1 VHRDGLTARGFVSFG
16 FKGAHLRICSERA
29 DVVTAEV
36 VRLRAVLEA
45 YIVRHPDFVTSLVP
59 IALLA
64 GAPEIARRM
73 AAAGEAAGVGPMA
86 AVAGAIAQMAG
97 EAALGAGAAE
107 AIVENGGDNYLAS
120 PRPVT
125 VALYAGAPG
134 VQPLGGR
141 LAMRVVAARMP
152 LAICSSSGLM
162 GHSLSLGRCDL
173 ATVIAR
179 DAALADA
186 AATLAGNS
194 VTSEADIG
202 PALETVMCVA
212 GVSGVLIIKGGRVGL
227 AGDVPELV
235 RNADAGAAA
244 KVSHDEASGFRVAE
258 A

>member
-1 VHRDGLTARGFVSFG
+1 MAPARRYSSFAH
-16 FKGAHLRICSERA
+16 KGAHLRICSERA
-29 DVVTAEV
+29 DVVEAEV
-36 VRLRAVLEA
+36 VRLREVLEA
-45 YIVRHPDFVTSLVP
+45 YIVRHPDFVT
-59 IALLA
+59 ALAPLPLLP
-64 GAPEIARRM
+64 GAPEIAARM

-86 AVAGAIAQMAG
+86 AVAGAIAQMAA

-107 AIVENGGDNYLAS
+107 AIVENGGDIYLAS

-125 VALYAGAPG
+125 VALYAGATDA
-134 VQPLGGR
+134 QPLGGR
-141 LAMRVVAARMP
+141 VALHVAPGRMP

-194 VTSEADIG
+194 VSSEADVG
-202 PALETVMCVA
+202 PALEKVMRVP
-212 GVSGVLIIKGGRVGL
+212 GVSGVLIVKAGRIGL

-235 RNADAGAAA
+235 RNADGKVAA

-258 A
+258 ARP